1 MFNYYSHVHQLYF
14 KKHIKYEL
22 KDKDNKAME
31 DDKKNN

>member
-1 MFNYYSHVHQLYF
+1 MCINYTS